1 MFPFVTNLGPSGL
14 RGFGSAGPG
23 HFATRAVADRRGSF
37 RLKGLTA
44 FPAKRSVFHFEVA
57 AISTLDLHHF
67 LRPRRIGSYGVG
79 CPSGGGEGLLH
90 IRLKSVGRHPRPAP
104 HGAPGLAHHGG
115 RERAAEH
122 RPSETDQ
129 GEAESPDREGEIPA
143 SGADE
148 PGDIVAVIRRRLM

>member
-37 RLKGLTA
+37 RLKGPTA

-67 LRPRRIGSYGVG
+67 LRGRRIGSYGVC

-90 IRLKSVGRHPRPAP
+90 IRLKSVGRHPPP
-104 HGAPGLAHHGG
+104 PPPGAPGPPHHRG
-115 RERAAEH
+115 RERAPGH
-122 RPSETDQ
+122 RP
-129 GEAESPDREGEIPA
+129 PA
-143 SGADE
+143 TAPGGA
-148 PGDIVAVIRRRLM
+148 

>member
-1 MFPFVTNLGPSGL
+1 MFPFVTTLGPSGL

-67 LRPRRIGSYGVG
+67 LRGRQIGSYGVG

-90 IRLKSVGRHPRPAP
+90 IRLKGVGRHPRPAP
-104 HGAPGLAHHGG
+104 HGAPRPAPTSGPA
-115 RERAAEH
+115 RAAGPPPP
-122 RPSETDQ
+122 RSQT
-129 GEAESPDREGEIPA
+129 GEDASP
-143 SGADE
+143 
-148 PGDIVAVIRRRLM
+148 